1 MLWPLNEYRKK
12 IVNTI
17 NKIECLIIKVLD
29 IVLFNLECINA
40 VFVDF
45 VTLDDLTFIDKKI
58 DKYDI
63 TLKNIN
69 IGNWK
74 SLNTINTNIGLI

>member
-1 MLWPLNEYRKK
+1 MVSLKK
-12 IVNTI
+12 INLGF
-17 NKIECLIIKVLD
+17 NQIEEIDALTFNR
-29 IVLFNLECINA
+29 LFNLECINA